1 MVLMNNKE
9 NEEIVNLD
17 IYRESFSDKNIGI
30 DILNG
35 KKYNLSNEGYNVS
48 TAADGKSAI
57 EIAYNISPNFIV
69 LP

>member
-9 NEEIVNLD
+9 NEEIVDLD

-35 KKYNLSNEGYNVS
+35 KKYNLSKELKIEPK
-48 TAADGKSAI
+48 TALILELK
-57 EIAYNISPNFIV
+57 
-69 LP
+69 

>member
-9 NEEIVNLD
+9 NEETVNLD

-35 KKYNLSNEGYNVS
+35 KKYNLSLIYQTIS
-48 TAADGKSAI
+48 TITEFLLLK
-57 EIAYNISPNFIV
+57 NIQFRKKLTLNC
-69 LP
+69 